1 MASTSKSVLLL
12 GATGATG
19 KHLLRDLLA
28 SNHFSRVVEAGRR
41 VTPTESLQ
49 DATGKEK
56 LTQKTIDFEK
66 LEESG
71 LKDEKVDAIVIVLGT
86 SKAQAG
92 SAEAFEK
99 IDREYVINAAKAAKT
114 GDPKQRVVYLSSV
127 GADANSHFL
136 YTRSKGLTE
145 QGLAALYSDCIVFRP
160 GLLKEAER
168 GEPRLVEIIYGKVL
182 DVLPFGKETLAI
194 PASAFCRV
202 KQLSKAITLAAAQGS
217 ANLAPEALAAKEV
230 PKKEGVSPYWVIG
243 NKGSLGLSRLWK

>member
-1 MASTSKSVLLL
+1 MASTSNAPTASESVLLL

-49 DATGKEK
+49 DAAGKEK

-71 LKDEKVDAIVIVLGT
+71 LKDEKADVIVIVLGT
-86 SKAQAG
+86 TKAQAG

-114 GDPKQRVVYLSSV
+114 DDPKQRLVYLSSMS
-127 GADANSHFL
+127 ANANSRML

-145 QGLAALYSDCIVFRP
+145 QGLAALFSDCIVFRP
-160 GLLKEAER
+160 GLLKAADR
-168 GEPRLVEIIYGKVL
+168 PGAPRLAETIYGKVL
-182 DVLPFGKETLAI
+182 DVKELAKGI
-194 PASAFCRV
+194 A
-202 KQLSKAITLAAAQGS
+202 LAAAQGS
-217 ANLAPEALAAKEV
+217 ANLAPEALATKED
-230 PKKEGVSPYWVIG
+230 PKKEGVSPYWVVG
-243 NKGSLGLSRLWK
+243 NKGCFGLSRLWK